1 MVDHIYHALA
11 GLPKDIIIIII
22 AALPVAELRVSIPIA
37 IAMNISPLKA
47 LMLSLLGNMLPVI
60 PTLILLEP
68 ISYRL
73 RKFAI
78 WRKFFDWLFEKTKQK
93 ADLIQKYEALGLM
106 LFVTLPLP
114 GTGAWSGCIA
124 AALFKIKF
132 RYAFL
137 AILFGVIEAG
147 LIVLLLSV
155 CGKTILCAHH

>member
-73 RKFAI
+73 RKFA
-78 WRKFFDWLFEKTKQK
+78 
-93 ADLIQKYEALGLM
+93 
-106 LFVTLPLP
+106 
-114 GTGAWSGCIA
+114 
-124 AALFKIKF
+124 KIG
-132 RYAFL
+132 R
-137 AILFGVIEAG
+137 
-147 LIVLLLSV
+147 
-155 CGKTILCAHH
+155 AHV